1 MSEQEAAVSTTA
13 VVAPSKPQ
21 KKWYQKF
28 NALFWITVIIPTAC
42 SLVYFSVW
50 ASDRYISESSFVVR
64 SPNNQASLDGIG
76 AFLQSAGLSRAQD
89 DTYAVQ
95 EYMHSRTSL
104 EVLSKTL
111 PIREFYE
118 QSGDMF
124 SRFNAFG
131 LRNSNEAFYQYYRNK
146 VIVDFNSVSGIA
158 TLRVASFD
166 TKDSKRLN
174 TALLQ
179 QGENLINQLNTRAR
193 QDTIRFSKQNVE
205 EAEKRVQAV
214 AGDLT
219 KFRTR
224 NGIFDLNAQSKVQME
239 LVSKLQDELIVIQT
253 QLDQV
258 KAMTPDNPQIPGLQA
273 RERSLKQEIAQQM
286 RRISGVGDNSIAG
299 KATEYQ
305 RIFLE
310 NELAQKQLAAALL
323 SLESARA
330 EADRKQ
336 LYLEVVSQPSEP
348 DLAMEPARLYN
359 IIATFIIGLMGY
371 GILRLLVASVR
382 EHKN

>member
-1 MSEQEAAVSTTA
+1 M
-13 VVAPSKPQ
+13 VAPSKPQ

-146 VIVDFNSVSGIA
+146 VNVDFNSVSGIA

-253 QLDQV
+253 QLDQIKV
-258 KAMTPDNPQIPGLQA
+258 MTPDNPQIPGLQA

-359 IIATFIIGLMGY
+359 IIATLIIGLMGY
-371 GILRLLVASVR
+371 GILSLLVASVR

>member
-1 MSEQEAAVSTTA
+1 M
-13 VVAPSKPQ
+13 
-21 KKWYQKF
+21 
-28 NALFWITVIIPTAC
+28 
-42 SLVYFSVW
+42 
-50 ASDRYISESSFVVR
+50 
-64 SPNNQASLDGIG
+64 
-76 AFLQSAGLSRAQD
+76 
-89 DTYAVQ
+89 
-95 EYMHSRTSL
+95 
-104 EVLSKTL
+104 
-111 PIREFYE
+111 
-118 QSGDMF
+118 
-124 SRFNAFG
+124 
-131 LRNSNEAFYQYYRNK
+131 
-146 VIVDFNSVSGIA
+146 
-158 TLRVASFD
+158 
-166 TKDSKRLN
+166 
-174 TALLQ
+174 
-179 QGENLINQLNTRAR
+179 
-193 QDTIRFSKQNVE
+193 
-205 EAEKRVQAV
+205 

-359 IIATFIIGLMGY
+359 IIATLIIGLMGY
-371 GILRLLVASVR
+371 GILSLLVASVR

>member
-1 MSEQEAAVSTTA
+1 MNEQV
-13 VVAPSKPQ
+13 VVAPPKKLQ
-21 KKWYQKF
+21 KKWYKKF
-28 NALFWITVIIPTAC
+28 NGLFWATVIIPTAC

-64 SPNNQASLDGIG
+64 SPNNQASLNGIG

-104 EVLSKTL
+104 DMLSKVL
-111 PIREFYE
+111 PIRDFYE
-118 QSGDMF
+118 KKGDVF

-131 LRNSNEAFYQYYRNK
+131 WQNSKEAFYQYYRNK
-146 VIVDFNSVSGIA
+146 VVVDFNSVSGIA

-166 TKDSKRLN
+166 AKDSQRLN
-174 TALLQ
+174 VALLR
-179 QGENLINQLNTRAR
+179 QGEDLINQLNTRAR
-193 QDTIRFSKQNVE
+193 QDTIRFAEQNVV
-205 EAEKRVQAV
+205 EAEKRIQEA
-214 AGDLT
+214 AADLT
-219 KFRTR
+219 AFRTR
-224 NGIFDLNAQSKVQME
+224 NGIFDLNAQSKIQLE

-273 RERSLKQEIAQQM
+273 RERSLKQEISQQM
-286 RRISGVGDNSIAG
+286 RRISGVGDNSITG
-299 KATEYQ
+299 KAAEYQ

-310 NELAQKQLAAALL
+310 NELAQQQLAATLV
-323 SLESARA
+323 SLETAKA

-336 LYLEVVSQPSEP
+336 LYLEVVSQPGEP

-359 IIATFIIGLMGY
+359 IIATFIIGLMVY
-371 GILRLLVASVR
+371 GVLSLLSASVR